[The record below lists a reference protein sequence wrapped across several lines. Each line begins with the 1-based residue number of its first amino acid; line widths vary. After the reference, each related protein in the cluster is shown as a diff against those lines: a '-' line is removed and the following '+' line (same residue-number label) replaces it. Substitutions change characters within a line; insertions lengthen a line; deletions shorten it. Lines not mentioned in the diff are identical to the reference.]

1 MSPINNIDDQATE
14 EGFDF
19 KSILFLLIRQ
29 WQWFLLF
36 AAIGFA
42 GAYIYGKMTKS
53 MYTVTASVL
62 IPEKT
67 NGLDMKGIF
76 SGVGMDEPKNNIY
89 NQIEIITSYP
99 PINQTLL
106 TLQWGTSWFKKDL
119 FIWQGIYKQ
128 EPFEIQEAPNF
139 VNLKGLPINI
149 TPTSDQTFTISSDG
163 VVRINGV
170 LNEIKFEGIG
180 TYGRPFINQYF
191 NFTLVKKPNIDKIP
205 DGRYRFLF
213 NDLNQATLAYQKK
226 VKATL
231 KTKLGDIIQC
241 SITSDEPYKDGEFL
255 NELIKVYI
263 GNKMDLQNEAQRRS
277 LDFINKQLTGI
288 SDSMSSAGTR
298 FTNFRARNNIIDL
311 DAEGTLVMNN
321 LKEIE
326 TQRATNQ
333 MQLDYFQN
341 ILTYLN
347 EPGNQKQLIS
357 PSVVGIEDP
366 MLNSLVIKL
375 GELYN
380 RRQIVSF
387 STKENN
393 PAIALIDREI
403 AQTRNQLTE
412 NLRNLIANATKSI
425 NSLKDRQAGIS
436 VELNK
441 LPEKE
446 QQMIDIQRQFN
457 VTNDLYTFLLKK
469 RAETNITLASS
480 VPDVQ
485 IIDVARP
492 DAAIPI
498 GLPRSLIYLIGIILG
513 VGLPLLVIILLKT
526 FDSRI
531 RTQEDIENNTRI
543 PIIGNIMHEIS
554 DTTLIVYEN
563 PKSVMSEAFRTFRTN
578 IQYMLNDGSKGG
590 SVISLH
596 STHPG
601 EGKTFISVN
610 LASILA
616 MNDKKVLIIGVD
628 LRKPKLHHVFEL
640 SNDAGLSTY
649 LIGYNTLADVIQ
661 KTEINNLDVIPAG
674 PIPPNPAELLGKAE
688 MKELLDKLRT
698 MYDYIIMDNA
708 PVSYVTDGIIVG
720 SLCDLN
726 IFILRYGV
734 SRKQQLEMINHYGD
748 KQTVSHL
755 ALLVNDIKLDSFGY
769 SYSKYARYESY
780 YRYSYKKSYNYSYY
794 SSEEDPSKTK
804 RKKKG

>member
-1 MSPINNIDDQATE
+1 MNPVKNTDEQTTE

-42 GAYIYGKMTKS
+42 ASYVYTKMTKS

-62 IPEKT
+62 VPEKT

-76 SGVGMDEPKNNIY
+76 QGVGMDEPKNNIF

-119 FIWQGIYKQ
+119 FIWEGIYKQ
-128 EPFEIQEAPNF
+128 EPFDVQEAPNF
-139 VNLKGLPINI
+139 VNLRGLPLNI
-149 TPTSDQTFTISSDG
+149 TPASDQTYTISSNG
-163 VVRINGV
+163 TVKING
-170 LNEIKFEGIG
+170 LLTEIKFEGTG
-180 TYGRPFINQYF
+180 MYGRPFINPYF
-191 NFTLVKKPNIDKIP
+191 NFTLTKKPNIDKIP
-205 DGRYRFLF
+205 NVKYRFLF
-213 NDLNQATLAYQKK
+213 NDLNQATLSYQKK

-231 KTKLGDIIQC
+231 KTKMGDIIQC
-241 SITSDEPYKDGEFL
+241 SITSDEPVKDGEFL

-277 LDFINKQLTGI
+277 LEFINKQLTGI
-288 SDSMSSAGTR
+288 SDSMNSAGTR
-298 FTNFRARNNIIDL
+298 FTNFRAKNNIIDL

-341 ILTYLN
+341 ILSYLN

-366 MLNSLVIKL
+366 MLNSLVVKL

-380 RRQIVSF
+380 RRQVVSF

-403 AQTRNQLTE
+403 AQTRTQLTE

-436 VELNK
+436 IELNK

-485 IIDVARP
+485 IIDIARP
-492 DAAIPI
+492 DAAVPI
-498 GLPRSLIYLIGIILG
+498 GLPHSLIYLIGIILG
-513 VGLPLLVIILLKT
+513 IGLPLLIIALLKA
-526 FDSRI
+526 FDSKI
-531 RTQEDIENNTRI
+531 RTQEDIENNTHI
-543 PIIGNIMHEIS
+543 PIIGNVMHEIS
-554 DTTLIVYEN
+554 DVTLIVYEN

-578 IQYMLNDGSKGG
+578 IQYMLNGSLGG
-590 SVISLH
+590 NLISLQ
-596 STHPG
+596 STHPR
-601 EGKTFISVN
+601 EGKTFVSVN

-628 LRKPKLHHVFEL
+628 LRKPKLHHVFDL
-640 SNDAGLSTY
+640 SNDKGLSTY
-649 LIGYNTLADVIQ
+649 LIGYDTLEDVILPT
-661 KTEINNLDVIPAG
+661 KVKNLSVIPSG

-688 MKELLDKLRT
+688 FKELFDKLRAK
-698 MYDYIIMDNA
+698 YDFVILDNA

-720 SLCDLN
+720 ALCDLN
-726 IFILRYGV
+726 ILILRYGV
-734 SRKQQLEMINHYGD
+734 SNKQQLEMINHYGE
-748 KQTVSHL
+748 KQTINHL

-794 SSEEDPSKTK
+794 SSEEEPSKAK
-804 RKKKG
+804 RRKR